1 MFVWEIF
8 IINVRNRRPCIFTLR
23 WADLVTVQS
32 KEGVGDDIASTLS
45 FEVTDEVRV

>member
-8 IINVRNRRPCIFTLR
+8 IINVRNRRSCIFTLG

-45 FEVTDEVRV
+45 LNVTDGSYV